1 MLVNSTPTAPCT
13 NRNNPFRESGMCCTS
28 GTHSSP
34 GATPFYRNFAHPLLR
49 TKQRHSLRLSADWA
63 ALVKRKSLLNIATAI
78 VVNTKLSYGQK
89 RVPARNSFQISS
101 ASRGCSDYL

>member
-1 MLVNSTPTAPCT
+1 MLVNSTPAAPCT
-13 NRNNPFRESGMCCTS
+13 NRNNPFRESGMCRMS
-28 GTHSSP
+28 GTHSLP
-34 GATPFYRNFAHPLLR
+34 GATTPYSNFAHPLLQAKR
-49 TKQRHSLRLSADWA
+49 RHLLRLSADLA